1 MALEPFELSHDHV
14 PAALKLS
21 REAGWNQTDDD
32 WDIFIHNGT
41 VFGLKEADGRL
52 VATSAILPYEQF
64 GFVAMVLVTTDRR
77 RRGFA
82 TRLLETALAALCD
95 DGLVA
100 VLDAT
105 PAGAAVYR
113 RLGFCALFDL
123 CRWERLMPVLAP
135 AGAAVM
141 PPVTSLT
148 DRADVDTFVRLDAAA
163 FGSERR
169 FLHEAL
175 VRRTDTRV
183 FMSGGD
189 TFLVARRGQ
198 RAMQLGPLV
207 ADTEIRAVRLLEA
220 SIAALDGPIFLDVA
234 DHCSGVI
241 RWLEAHGF
249 RRQRPFHRMALGR
262 STAFGDPLRLMVS
275 AGPEFG

>member
-1 MALEPFELSHDHV
+1 MELEPFELSHDHV
-14 PAALKLS
+14 PAALRLS
-21 REAGWNQTDDD
+21 REAGWNQTTDD
-32 WDIFIHNGT
+32 WNIFIRNGT
-41 VFGLKEADGRL
+41 VFGLKEADGTL

-64 GFVAMVLVTTDRR
+64 GFVAMVLVTADRR
-77 RRGFA
+77 GRGFA

-105 PAGAAVYR
+105 AAGAAVYR
-113 RLGFCALFDL
+113 RLGFCPLFDL
-123 CRWERLMPVLAP
+123 CRWERLMPVRGP
-135 AGAAVM
+135 AGPAVI
-141 PPVTSLT
+141 PVTRLT
-148 DRADVDTFVRLDAAA
+148 DTADVDAFVRLDAAA

-175 VRRTDTRV
+175 LRRTETRA
-183 FMSGGD
+183 FMSDGD

-198 RAMQLGPLV
+198 RATQLGPLV

-220 SIAALDGPIFLDVA
+220 SIAVLDGPIFLDVA
-234 DHCSGVI
+234 DHCSGII

-249 RRQRPFHRMALGR
+249 RRQRPFHRMAFGR
-262 STAFGDPLRLMVS
+262 ATAFGDPLRLMAS